1 LSLLVRT
8 WNLYHGRTHPK
19 SQRTYLERMVRLVSL
34 DAPDIVALQEVPLWA
49 LGRLERW
56 SGMQAIWAVTVP
68 SLLGPVARVL
78 TDVDPVRVR
87 FTLAG
92 QANAIL
98 LNPHF
103 VVLDHKVLVMNPDV
117 STWDWVFQGRQRR
130 VCQAAD
136 VLAGEARLVVGNLHA
151 TNEPEVARTEVAVAA
166 ELLAAAGCC
175 VLCGDFNVAEHV
187 VPDFSPP
194 IPGGIDQIL
203 VRGTTIERG
212 PERWPKPRRR
222 LRGTGLLLSDHAPVE
237 AVLAWT

>member
-8 WNLYHGRTHPK
+8 WNLYHGRTYPK

-56 SGMQAIWAVTVP
+56 SGMQAIWAVTVH
-68 SLLGPVARVL
+68 SLLGPLARVL
-78 TDVDPVRVR
+78 TDVDPIRVR

-92 QANAIL
+92 QANALL

-117 STWDWVFQGRQRR
+117 STWDWVLHGRQRR
-130 VCQAAD
+130 VCQVAD
-136 VLAGEARLVVGNLHA
+136 VLAGERRLVVGNLHA
-151 TNEPEVARTEVAVAA
+151 TNNPAVARGEVAVAA
-166 ELLAAAGCC
+166 ELLATADCC
-175 VLCGDFNVAEHV
+175 ALCGDFNVAEHV

-212 PERWPKPRRR
+212 PHRWPKSRRR
-222 LRGTGLLLSDHAPVE
+222 VNGAGLLLSDHAPVE